1 MHTIISNNKN
11 KSRRAKME
19 NKINNFDVETNVS
32 FVTGVLTQDST
43 RGGNAQSN
51 FDADDSKCICG
62 KELDNAGADCYSH
75 MTQGY

>member
-1 MHTIISNNKN
+1 
-11 KSRRAKME
+11 ME

-43 RGGNAQSN
+43 RGGNKDVQSN
-51 FDADDSKCICG
+51 FYADDSKCICG
-62 KELDNAGADCYSH
+62 KELDNASADCYSH